1 MSSFFLKFC
10 HSFDYWWQD
19 FVSSNSVCTPLGP
32 ITIIN
37 ETYHIKVTRVEVH
50 QEKCHSHKHAHNI
63 HLFNTILHNRAQ
75 VISVWHGNKFL
86 SNKSCIKHNL
96 SALKRG
102 KCNYNIQLFNLN
114 SQNIQLTRDYKLI
127 TPQMGLHK
135 RRGKRIADD

>member
-63 HLFNTILHNRAQ
+63 HLYNTILHSRAQ
-75 VISVWHGNKFL
+75 VISVITNFSQKNHAL
-86 SNKSCIKHNL
+86 III

-102 KCNYNIQLFNLN
+102 KCIHNIQLFNLN
-114 SQNIQLTRDYKLI
+114 SLKTCIWHYFTKV
-127 TPQMGLHK
+127 TWCGFFVFT
-135 RRGKRIADD
+135 